1 VDDVAQM
8 DRRHDFVVGLDPA
21 ALPWRPLA
29 LDGLP
34 AGAEAK
40 LLSRD
45 ADGRSSQLVRLP
57 QGWRAAG
64 HLRGETELLVLDGEL
79 DLGGRPAGRYTYAAL
94 TAGSALALSAPRP
107 TELLLFVNQPWGL
120 TGAAPPPVA
129 AGLVAPVSL
138 YDLPWTA
145 PSTPGLPPGM
155 LIKRL
160 RDHPVTGARTWVMG
174 LQLWP
179 GLGRWEVHP
188 VAEEMVVLDGAI
200 DNGESL
206 PEGEVLF
213 SYGRLGYFHRPAG
226 ICHGGPRAGVA
237 DHALLLFRTP
247 GPLTTTFFDEP
258 CPYPQQY
265 LDAGKAR

>member
-1 VDDVAQM
+1 MSDVARM
-8 DRRHDFVVGLDPA
+8 DRRYDFVVGLDPA

-57 QGWRAAG
+57 PGWHVAG
-64 HLRGETELLVLDGEL
+64 DLLGDIELLVLDGQL
-79 DLGGRPAGRYTYAAL
+79 DLGGHRAGRYTYAAL
-94 TAGSALALSAPRP
+94 PAGSAPELAAVRP
-107 TELLLFVNQPWGL
+107 SELLLFVNEPWGL
-120 TGAAPPPVA
+120 TGPASPPAAE
-129 AGLVAPVSL
+129 GRVAPVSL
-138 YDLPWTA
+138 YDLPWSA

-206 PEGEVLF
+206 PQGEQLY
-213 SYGRLGYFHRPAG
+213 SYRRLGYFYRPAG
-226 ICHGGPRAGVA
+226 ICHGGPRARVA

-258 CPYPQQY
+258 RPYPEQY
-265 LDAGKAR
+265 LDRGKAR